1 MSRDRPQSIAAQ
13 TEGCHFEHAILSVM
27 RSLARPNVL
36 KMEPYKPGKPIEEVK
51 RELGLSEVIKLASNE
66 NPLGPSPKAV
76 EAMQAALR
84 QVHFYPDGYAY
95 ELRDAL
101 ADFYGVPLDWVL
113 VGNGSDEI
121 IHYLGLAYLHPGDE
135 LMMGHPS
142 FVRYEAAAHLN
153 DAVLRKV
160 PLDSDYRHDLR
171 AMLARVNERTKLL
184 FVANPNNPT
193 GTIVYREEVE
203 NLIESLPDHVIL
215 VLDEAYFEYAYHPDY
230 PNGLDYVHQG
240 RNVVVMRT
248 FSKAYGLAGLRLG
261 YCIARPDLLDPLERV
276 REPFNVNSLA
286 QIAGV
291 TALQDRAHV
300 ERTRDLNRQGLEY
313 LYGVCERLG
322 LRYVPSWANFLMIDT
337 GKPGHEMFQALLSR
351 GIIVRSG
358 ESLGMANFIR
368 VNTGTMEQ
376 NERFAEVLE
385 TVLAG

>member
-1 MSRDRPQSIAAQ
+1 MNP
-13 TEGCHFEHAILSVM
+13 
-27 RSLARPNVL
+27 LARPNVL
-36 KMEPYKPGKPIEEVK
+36 KMEPYQPGKPIEEVK

-66 NPLGPSPKAV
+66 NPLGPSPKAM
-76 EAMQAALR
+76 EAMRAALS
-84 QVHFYPDGYAY
+84 QVHLYPDGYAY
-95 ELRDAL
+95 KLRDAL

-121 IHYLGLAYLHPGDE
+121 IHYMGLAYLNPGDE
-135 LMMGHPS
+135 LVMGDPS
-142 FVRYEAAAHLN
+142 FVRYEAAAYLN
-153 DAVLRKV
+153 DAVLQKV
-160 PLDSDYRHDLR
+160 PLDNDYRYDLR
-171 AMLARVNERTKLL
+171 AMLERVNKRTKLL

-193 GTIVYREEVE
+193 GTIVYRNEVE
-203 NLIESLPDHVIL
+203 SLIESLPEHVIL
-215 VLDEAYFEYAYHPDY
+215 ILDEAYFEYVDDSSYPD
-230 PNGLDYVHQG
+230 GLDYVRCG

-261 YCIARPDLLDPLERV
+261 YCIARPSLLDPLERV

-291 TALQDRAHV
+291 AALQDRTYV

-313 LYGVCERLG
+313 LYRVCERLG

-337 GKPGHEMFQALLSR
+337 GRPGNEMFQALLSR

-358 ESLGMANFIR
+358 ESLGMVNFLR

-376 NERFAEVLE
+376 NERFAKALESVL
-385 TVLAG
+385 VG